1 MKYIDS
7 NLFIYAALSTDER
20 GEEARNFI
28 KEIRKGGERA
38 VTSAL
43 TFDEV
48 FWKVQKEK
56 DFESALK
63 VGKSF
68 LEMGNLVFVE
78 VDDSVLWRS
87 YNLIKKYEL
96 DPRDGIH
103 LSCALEKGATVI
115 VSEDEDFDE
124 VEEVKREWFL

>member
-68 LEMGNLVFVE
+68 LEMENLVFVE
-78 VDDSVLWRS
+78 STIPYSGDL
-87 YNLIKKYEL
+87 
-96 DPRDGIH
+96 
-103 LSCALEKGATVI
+103 TT
-115 VSEDEDFDE
+115 
-124 VEEVKREWFL
+124 